1 MNRQDRINR
10 LAQILCMNSSSGGF
24 HLEKEKILPYRWY
37 LVGGKLGDSILPN
50 SAGAKTETEALDAAE
65 SWFAPE
71 IDRKSE

>member
-10 LAQILCMNSSSGGF
+10 LAKILCMDPSSKGF
-24 HLEKEKILPYRWY
+24 HLEKEKTLPYRWY
-37 LVGGKLGDSILPN
+37 LVGGKLGDSVLPN
-50 SAGAKTETEALDAAE
+50 SAGAKTEVEALDAAE